1 MTSAPPISP
10 ALIPN
15 FETVLVGY
23 TLENTWKIQAYRE
36 EVASGIIRI
45 PTLAFEATDSNN
57 RKALVKVL
65 DLRVNDD
72 APDELKDLEMRL
84 KVFNY
89 QRELIERLAREKLH
103 GVVRGLHAGSIP
115 FPGAPLGRVYYLIFE
130 WSDDD
135 LRSQVTLHERFDVG
149 YALRVLHQA
158 ATGLHELHFRQ
169 IAHQSVRPAN
179 VVFLADRVLG
189 RRKCCRLRLGAT
201 PEATRSLPAPGEL
214 SAARRSSCDCM

>member
-1 MTSAPPISP
+1 
-10 ALIPN
+10 LIPN

-36 EVASGIIRI
+36 EVVSGTIRI

-89 QRELIERLAREKLH
+89 QRELVERLARERLH
-103 GVVRGLHAGSIP
+103 GD
-115 FPGAPLGRVYYLIFE
+115 FKPG
-130 WSDDD
+130 
-135 LRSQVTLHERFDVG
+135 RSH
-149 YALRVLHQA
+149 
-158 ATGLHELHFRQ
+158 
-169 IAHQSVRPAN
+169 SP
-179 VVFLADRVLG
+179 G
-189 RRKCCRLRLGAT
+189 RRSDVCIT
-201 PEATRSLPAPGEL
+201 
-214 SAARRSSCDCM
+214 